1 MYASEDEGSGFFS
14 PVAHRDPNMGH
25 SSAADL
31 LKVLLGD
38 KGVPVGAQS
47 LLVEVWIHK
56 LGVGVLVH
64 NFVKVVADVHL

>member
-14 PVAHRDPNMGH
+14 PVAHRDPNMSH

-31 LKVLLGD
+31 LKVLLGH

-47 LLVEVWIHK
+47 LFGGWK
-56 LGVGVLVH
+56 LTPSPTNH
-64 NFVKVVADVHL
+64 AN

>member
-1 MYASEDEGSGFFS
+1 MPQKMKGSGFLS

-31 LKVLLGD
+31 LKVLLSH

-47 LLVEVWIHK
+47 LVVEVWIHK

-64 NFVKVVADVHL
+64 NFVKVVPNIDL

>member
-1 MYASEDEGSGFFS
+1 
-14 PVAHRDPNMGH
+14 MGH

-38 KGVPVGAQS
+38 KSVPVGAQS
-47 LLVEVWIHK
+47 LLVKVWIHK

-64 NFVKVVADVHL
+64 NFVKVVPDVDL